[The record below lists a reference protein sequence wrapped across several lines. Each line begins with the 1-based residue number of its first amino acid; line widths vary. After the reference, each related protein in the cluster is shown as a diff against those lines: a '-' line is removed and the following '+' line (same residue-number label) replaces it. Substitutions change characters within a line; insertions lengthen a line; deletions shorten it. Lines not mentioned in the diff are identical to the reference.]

1 MFIGR
6 YYVIWVFFFVKC
18 FVDVINVNV
27 RDFIENERIK
37 ISKCIYFLKVEISDI
52 CILKIFF

>member
-27 RDFIENERIK
+27 RDFIENERVK
-37 ISKCIYFLKVEISDI
+37 ISKYIYFLKVEISDI